1 MDYFQQYQGKELQ
14 FGEGRAG
21 TGVEE
26 NPEEEKNAGNEVNIR
41 GRRRSSNQRGQS
53 SLDVSRMKSF
63 AKYKENKEK
72 DVEAAAAEITIRRHR
87 DQNGHSIIIK
97 TSKDIIDEENYD
109 GKKRMTREDIDEH
122 HGSSNNELLI
132 NGTYQDETG
141 SIVTG
146 TATKEFG
153 LIKKGEKIIERQQDW
168 KLELRAGL
176 RKNCAAEIQRSVLSV
191 SSGCL

>member
-72 DVEAAAAEITIRRHR
+72 DVEAAAAEITLRRHR

-168 KLELRAGL
+168 KLELRAGM